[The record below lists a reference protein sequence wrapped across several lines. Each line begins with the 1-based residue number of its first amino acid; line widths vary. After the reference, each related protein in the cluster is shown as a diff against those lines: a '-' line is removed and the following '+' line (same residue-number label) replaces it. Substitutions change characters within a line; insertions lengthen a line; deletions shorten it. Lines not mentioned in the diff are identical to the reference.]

1 MNTFQIS
8 GTLYTHIDL
17 KFSLSEDTYAHTC
30 AHLSLRHLHIQ
41 TCIPW
46 IDPWTL
52 SLGLSPSFIL
62 LFPPINSS
70 PSLYTNRP
78 MNMHTHDLHHHG
90 LSLMDSF
97 YPCYT
102 LFSLTLVNS
111 YLKLSLILST
121 FPFLSHSCIDFH
133 SFAQWIPTFSTFL
146 FLVHSLPYPL
156 KRSHE
161 TPFLNCL
168 LLVLNFS

>member
-8 GTLYTHIDL
+8 RTLYTHIDL

-30 AHLSLRHLHIQ
+30 AHSTSLTYTNMHTLDRSM
-41 TCIPW
+41 
-46 IDPWTL
+46 DSFSWTL
-52 SLGLSPSFIL
+52 SLFHTSVSPHKFLSL
-62 LFPPINSS
+62 
-70 PSLYTNRP
+70 LYTNRP
-78 MNMHTHDLHHHG
+78 MNMHTHDSHHHG

-121 FPFLSHSCIDFH
+121 FPFLPHSCIDFH
-133 SFAQWIPTFSTFL
+133 SSAQ
-146 FLVHSLPYPL
+146 
-156 KRSHE
+156 
-161 TPFLNCL
+161 
-168 LLVLNFS
+168 

>member
-1 MNTFQIS
+1 MRTP
-8 GTLYTHIDL
+8 YV
-17 KFSLSEDTYAHTC
+17 TYIY
-30 AHLSLRHLHIQ
+30 RQ

-62 LFPPINSS
+62 LFSPINSS
-70 PSLYTNRP
+70 PSSIQTDPWTCIHTIHTN
-78 MNMHTHDLHHHG
+78 HG

-102 LFSLTLVNS
+102 LFALTLVNS
-111 YLKLSLILST
+111 YPKLSLILST

>member
-78 MNMHTHDLHHHG
+78 MIHTNMHTHDLHQPWTLSHG
-90 LSLMDSF
+90 LF
-97 YPCYT
+97 
-102 LFSLTLVNS
+102 
-111 YLKLSLILST
+111 LSLLYLVFSHTRKLLSQT
-121 FPFLSHSCIDFH
+121 FSHTKYIPLSLAFLHRFPFFCSMNSHLFH
-133 SFAQWIPTFSTFL
+133 ISFSRTFS
-146 FLVHSLPYPL
+146 PL
-156 KRSHE
+156 S
-161 TPFLNCL
+161 
-168 LLVLNFS
+168 S